1 MIRVEAAPR
10 PFPLAALLAL
20 AMTGFIAIMTE
31 TLPAG
36 LLPQISQGLAVSPAL
51 AGQLVTLYAL
61 GSLLAAIPLIALT
74 RSWGRRKVLLS
85 AIVGFFLFNTL
96 TAISPWFSLTLL
108 ARFMAGAA
116 AGLAWGLIAGYAR
129 RMVQPHQQGR
139 AMAIAMTGTPTA
151 LALGVPLGAWLGT
164 VLSWRSTFAI
174 MSGLTLLLI
183 IWVIAKVPDFP
194 GQSSQQQQPVRKVF
208 TTPGVRP
215 ILLVIVLWMLAH
227 NILYTYIAPFIV
239 PAGLG
244 NQVDKVLLVFG
255 ISALAGIGF
264 TGLVVDRWLRG
275 AVLLSLTAFAVAALV
290 LAIVGNSPAAVYS
303 CMVLWGLSFG
313 GAPTLLQT
321 ASADAAKQDADVAQS
336 MIVVAWNLAIAG
348 GGITG
353 GLLLQSAGAVSFPW
367 AVLGLLIIGLAIVWQ
382 AQRHGFKPGVR
393 TAMGSAK
400 C

>member
-1 MIRVEAAPR
+1 MKAPVTM
-10 PFPLAALLAL
+10 PAFPMGALLAL

-36 LLPQISQGLAVSPAL
+36 LLPQISEGLDVSPAL

-61 GSLLAAIPLIALT
+61 GSLLAAIPLITLT
-74 RSWGRRKVLLS
+74 RSWNRRKVLLS

-96 TAISPWFSLTLL
+96 TTLSPWFTLTLL

-139 AMAIAMTGTPTA
+139 AMAVAMSGTPIA
-151 LALGVPLGAWLGT
+151 LALGVPLGTWLGT
-164 VLSWRSTFAI
+164 ALSWRSSFAI

-194 GQSSQQQQPVRKVF
+194 GQSSRQQQPVRKVF

-215 ILLVIVLWMLAH
+215 VLLVIVLWMLAH
-227 NILYTYIAPFIV
+227 NILYTYIAPFIT

-255 ISALAGIGF
+255 ISALAGIGL

-275 AVLLSLTAFAVAALV
+275 AVLLSLGAFVLAALV
-290 LAIVGNSPAAVYS
+290 MAVAGASPLAIYGS
-303 CMVLWGLSFG
+303 MVLWGLSFG

-321 ASADAAKQDADVAQS
+321 ASADAAGQDADVAQS
-336 MIVVAWNLAIAG
+336 MIVVAWNLAIAA

-353 GLLLQSAGAVSFPW
+353 GLLLQGASTASFPW
-367 AVLGLLIIGLAIVWQ
+367 AVLGLLLIGLTVVWQ
-382 AQRHGFKPGVR
+382 TRQHGFKPGTRAVIC
-393 TAMGSAK
+393 TAK

>member
-1 MIRVEAAPR
+1 MKAPVTI
-10 PFPLAALLAL
+10 PAFPLGALLAL

-36 LLPQISQGLAVSPAL
+36 LLPQISEGLDVSPAL

-61 GSLLAAIPLIALT
+61 GSLLAAIPLITLT
-74 RSWGRRKVLLS
+74 RGWNRRKVLLS

-96 TAISPWFSLTLL
+96 TTLSPWFTLTLL

-129 RMVQPHQQGR
+129 RMVRPHQQGR
-139 AMAIAMTGTPTA
+139 AMAVAMSGTPIA
-151 LALGVPLGAWLGT
+151 LALGVPLGTWLGT
-164 VLSWRSTFAI
+164 ALSWRSSFAI

-194 GQSSQQQQPVRKVF
+194 GQSSRQQQPVRKVF

-215 ILLVIVLWMLAH
+215 VLLVIVLWMLAH
-227 NILYTYIAPFIV
+227 NILYTYIAPFIT

-255 ISALAGIGF
+255 ISALAGIGL

-275 AVLLSLTAFAVAALV
+275 AVLLSLGAFVLAALV
-290 LAIVGNSPAAVYS
+290 MAVAGASPLAIYGSI
-303 CMVLWGLSFG
+303 VLWGLSFG

-321 ASADAAKQDADVAQS
+321 ASADAAGQDADVAQS
-336 MIVVAWNLAIAG
+336 MIVVAWNLAIAA

-353 GLLLQSAGAVSFPW
+353 GLLLQGASAASFPW
-367 AVLGLLIIGLAIVWQ
+367 AVLGLLLIGLTVVWQ
-382 AQRHGFKPGVR
+382 TRQHGFKPGTRAVIC
-393 TAMGSAK
+393 TAK

>member
-1 MIRVEAAPR
+1 MKAPVTI
-10 PFPLAALLAL
+10 PAFPLGALLAL

-36 LLPQISQGLAVSPAL
+36 LLPQISEGLDVSPAL

-61 GSLLAAIPLIALT
+61 GSLLAAIPLITLT
-74 RSWGRRKVLLS
+74 RGWNRRKVLLS

-96 TAISPWFSLTLL
+96 TTLSPWFTLTLL

-139 AMAIAMTGTPTA
+139 AMAVAMSGTPIA
-151 LALGVPLGAWLGT
+151 LALGVPLGTWLGT
-164 VLSWRSTFAI
+164 ALSWRSSFAI

-194 GQSSQQQQPVRKVF
+194 GQSSRQQQPVRKVF

-215 ILLVIVLWMLAH
+215 VLLVIVLWMLAH
-227 NILYTYIAPFIV
+227 NILYTYIAPFIT

-255 ISALAGIGF
+255 ISALAGIGL

-275 AVLLSLTAFAVAALV
+275 AVLLSLGAFVLAALV
-290 LAIVGNSPAAVYS
+290 MAVAGASPLAIYGS
-303 CMVLWGLSFG
+303 MVLWGLSFG

-321 ASADAAKQDADVAQS
+321 ASADAAGQDADVAQS
-336 MIVVAWNLAIAG
+336 MIVVAWNLAIAA

-353 GLLLQSAGAVSFPW
+353 GLLLQGASAPSFPW
-367 AVLGLLIIGLAIVWQ
+367 AVLGLLLIGLTVVWQ
-382 AQRHGFKPGVR
+382 TRQHGFKPGTRAVIC
-393 TAMGSAK
+393 TAK

>member
-1 MIRVEAAPR
+1 MKAPVTM
-10 PFPLAALLAL
+10 PAFPLGALLAL

-36 LLPQISQGLAVSPAL
+36 LLPQISEGLDVSPAL

-61 GSLLAAIPLIALT
+61 GSLLAAIPLITLT
-74 RSWGRRKVLLS
+74 RGWNRRKVLLS

-96 TAISPWFSLTLL
+96 TTLSPWFTLTLL

-139 AMAIAMTGTPTA
+139 AMAVAMSGTPIA
-151 LALGVPLGAWLGT
+151 LALGVPLGTWLGT
-164 VLSWRSTFAI
+164 ALSWRSSFAI

-194 GQSSQQQQPVRKVF
+194 GQSSRQQQPVRKVF

-215 ILLVIVLWMLAH
+215 VLLVIVLWMLAH
-227 NILYTYIAPFIV
+227 NILYTYIAPFIT

-255 ISALAGIGF
+255 ISALAGIGL

-275 AVLLSLTAFAVAALV
+275 AVLLSLGAFVLAALV
-290 LAIVGNSPAAVYS
+290 MAVAGASPLAIYGS
-303 CMVLWGLSFG
+303 MVLWGLSFG

-321 ASADAAKQDADVAQS
+321 ASADAAGQDADVAQS
-336 MIVVAWNLAIAG
+336 MIVVAWNLAIAA

-353 GLLLQSAGAVSFPW
+353 GLLLQGASAASFPW
-367 AVLGLLIIGLAIVWQ
+367 AVLGLLLIGLTVVWQ
-382 AQRHGFKPGVR
+382 TRQHGFKPGIRAVIC
-393 TAMGSAK
+393 TTK

>member
-1 MIRVEAAPR
+1 MKTA
-10 PFPLAALLAL
+10 PFPLSALLAL

-36 LLPQISQGLAVSPAL
+36 LLPQIGQGLGVSQAL

-61 GSLLAAIPLIALT
+61 GSLLAAIPLITLT
-74 RSWGRRKVLLS
+74 RSWGRRKALLS
-85 AIVGFFLFNTL
+85 AIVGFFIFNTL
-96 TAISPWFSLTLL
+96 TTISPWFTLTLL

-139 AMAIAMTGTPTA
+139 AMAIAMTGTPIA
-151 LALGVPLGAWLGT
+151 LALGVPLGAWLGM
-164 VLSWRSTFAI
+164 VLSWRNAFAI

-183 IWVIAKVPDFP
+183 VWVIVKIPDYP
-194 GQSSQQQQPVRKVF
+194 GQSAKQQQPVRKVF

-215 ILLVIVLWMLAH
+215 ILSVIVLWMLAH
-227 NILYTYIAPFIV
+227 NILYTYIAPFIT
-239 PAGLG
+239 PAGLE
-244 NQVDKVLLVFG
+244 NQLDKVLLVFG
-255 ISALAGIGF
+255 VSALAGTWF

-275 AVLLSLTAFAVAALV
+275 AVLLSLGTFILAALILV
-290 LAIVGNSPAAVYS
+290 IAGGSPTAIYGS
-303 CMVLWGLSFG
+303 MLLWGLSFG
-313 GAPTLLQT
+313 GASTLLQT
-321 ASADAAKQDADVAQS
+321 ASADAAGQNADVAQS

-348 GGITG
+348 GGVIG

-367 AVLGLLIIGLAIVWQ
+367 TVLGLLLLGLIIVWQ
-382 AQRHGFKPGVR
+382 AQQYGFKPGIR
-393 TAMGSAK
+393 TAMYAEK

>member
-1 MIRVEAAPR
+1 MKAPVTI
-10 PFPLAALLAL
+10 PAFPLGALLAL

-36 LLPQISQGLAVSPAL
+36 LLPQISEGLDVSPAL

-61 GSLLAAIPLIALT
+61 GSLLAAIPLITLT
-74 RSWGRRKVLLS
+74 RGWNRRKVLLS

-96 TAISPWFSLTLL
+96 TTLSPWFTLTLL

-139 AMAIAMTGTPTA
+139 AMAVAMSGTPIA
-151 LALGVPLGAWLGT
+151 LALGVPLGTWLGT
-164 VLSWRSTFAI
+164 ALSWRSSFAI

-194 GQSSQQQQPVRKVF
+194 GQSSRQQQPVRKVF

-215 ILLVIVLWMLAH
+215 VLLVIVLWMLAH
-227 NILYTYIAPFIV
+227 NILYTYIAPFIT

-255 ISALAGIGF
+255 ISALAGIGL

-275 AVLLSLTAFAVAALV
+275 AVLLSLGAFVLAALV
-290 LAIVGNSPAAVYS
+290 MAVAGASPLAIYGS
-303 CMVLWGLSFG
+303 MVLWGLSFG

-321 ASADAAKQDADVAQS
+321 ASADAAGQDADVAQS
-336 MIVVAWNLAIAG
+336 MIVVAWNLAIAA

-353 GLLLQSAGAVSFPW
+353 GLLLQGASAASFPW
-367 AVLGLLIIGLAIVWQ
+367 AVLGLLLIGLTVVWQ
-382 AQRHGFKPGVR
+382 TRQHGFKPGTRAVIC
-393 TAMGSAK
+393 TAK

>member
-1 MIRVEAAPR
+1 MKTA

-36 LLPQISQGLAVSPAL
+36 LLPQISQELGVSQAL
-51 AGQLVTLYAL
+51 AGQWVTLYAL
-61 GSLLAAIPLIALT
+61 GSLVAAIPLIALT
-74 RSWGRRKVLLS
+74 RSWGRRKALLC

-96 TAISPWFSLTLL
+96 TTISPWFSLTLL

-116 AGLAWGLIAGYAR
+116 AGLAWGLISGYAR

-139 AMAIAMTGTPTA
+139 AMAVAMTGTPLA

-164 VLSWRSTFAI
+164 VLSWRSAFAI

-183 IWVIAKVPDFP
+183 VWVIVKVPDYP
-194 GQSSQQQQPVRKVF
+194 GQSAKQQQPVRKVF
-208 TTPGVRP
+208 ITPGVRP
-215 ILLVIVLWMLAH
+215 VLSVIVLWMLAH
-227 NILYTYIAPFIV
+227 NILYTYIAPFIA

-255 ISALAGIGF
+255 ISALAGIWL

-275 AVLLSLTAFAVAALV
+275 AVLLSIGTFVLAALI
-290 LAIVGNSPAAVYS
+290 LAIEGGTPAAIYGS
-303 CMVLWGLSFG
+303 MVLWGLSFG

-321 ASADAAKQDADVAQS
+321 ASADAAGQDADVAQS

-348 GGITG
+348 GGIVG
-353 GLLLQSAGAVSFPW
+353 GLLLQSAGAASFPW
-367 AVLGLLIIGLAIVWQ
+367 AVLGLLFLGLIIVWQ
-382 AQRHGFKPGVR
+382 AQQYGFKPGIR
-393 TAMGSAK
+393 SAMRAAK